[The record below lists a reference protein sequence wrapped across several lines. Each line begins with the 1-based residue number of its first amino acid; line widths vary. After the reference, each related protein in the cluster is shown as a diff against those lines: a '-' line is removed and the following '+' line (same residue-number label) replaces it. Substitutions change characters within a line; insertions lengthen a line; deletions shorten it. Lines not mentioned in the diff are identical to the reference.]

1 MLKEAQVGLLCR
13 ADRIAMKITVLEG
26 SLRSPLQTWDED
38 GSTGKDAKL
47 EAQAMSINR
56 YAQYGVCF
64 MSIPRL
70 TCCHH

>member
-47 EAQAMSINR
+47 EGSSDVDQ
-56 YAQYGVCF
+56 
-64 MSIPRL
+64 
-70 TCCHH
+70 